1 MDDFPVFESTF
12 TIILPLMLIIMALC
26 NLFNVGDKI
35 MLAIGLGQFA
45 TQDNAEV
52 LSSLGKN
59 ILNKEI
65 EARRNSV
72 NPDDNN

>member
-52 LSSLGKN
+52 FCYFFGQSK
-59 ILNKEI
+59 K
-65 EARRNSV
+65 
-72 NPDDNN
+72 